1 MVLQNRNIYLKGE
14 ISMKTFKFR
23 IRFISDRKCIDR
35 CEWGRTMKQA
45 LKTLESIY
53 GKGTFTVVS
62 VA

>member
-1 MVLQNRNIYLKGE
+1 
-14 ISMKTFKFR
+14 MKTFKFR
-23 IRFISDRKCIDR
+23 IRFHSDRKCIDR